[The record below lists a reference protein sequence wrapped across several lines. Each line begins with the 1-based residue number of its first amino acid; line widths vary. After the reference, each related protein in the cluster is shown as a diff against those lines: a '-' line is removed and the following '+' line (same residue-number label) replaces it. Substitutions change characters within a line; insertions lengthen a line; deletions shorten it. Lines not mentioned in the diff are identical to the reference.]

1 LSEIIVRELIDAG
14 IHFGHRVSRWNPKMK
29 PYIYGK
35 RNLIHI
41 IDVKETIKGLV
52 RARKF
57 LTQVV
62 ADGKDVLFVA
72 TKRQA
77 KAAVVAEA
85 DRAKMPFVSERW
97 LGGTL
102 TNFRTIRERLKYLEQ
117 LEALQKSGEIDS
129 YSKKMIAKINRE
141 VRKITR
147 NLSGIRTMNRLPGAV
162 FVVDPRRERNAIL
175 EARKLGIPTLA
186 LMDTDSDPDEVD
198 LVIPGND
205 DAMRSIEMVIKH
217 LADAVVEGMANR
229 AARPMTPERMKE
241 VSGESEE
248 KSADRRPRGR
258 RSGGRG
264 AGGGQR
270 GGPGGGPGGPG
281 GGGRGGPG
289 GGRGGRGGR
298 GGDEGRR
305 EPDAMQ
311 LAERGAPRPVVQPQA
326 AAPEAAPAAEATPEA
341 EKPQQALGAEAAPQ
355 AEQAQQAPAAESP
368 QGGEAAT
375 EA

>member
-57 LTQVV
+57 LTQIV
-62 ADGKDVLFVA
+62 AEGKDVLFVA

-77 KAAVVAEA
+77 KAIIVAEA
-85 DRAKMPFVSERW
+85 ERAKMPFVSERW

-117 LEALQKSGEIDS
+117 LEALQKSGEIES
-129 YSKKMIAKINRE
+129 YSKKMIAKIKRE
-141 VRKITR
+141 IGKMTR
-147 NLSGIRTMNRLPGAV
+147 NLNGIRTMNRLPGAV

-175 EARKLGIPTLA
+175 EARKLGIPTVA

-205 DAMRSIEMVIKH
+205 DAMRSIELVVKY
-217 LADAVVEGMANR
+217 LADAVVEGLANR

-241 VSGESEE
+241 VAGETEE
-248 KSADRRPRGR
+248 KTQDRRPRGR

-264 AGGGQR
+264 TGGQR
-270 GGPGGGPGGPG
+270 GGRS
-281 GGGRGGPG
+281 GRGD
-289 GGRGGRGGR
+289 RGGR
-298 GGDEGRR
+298 DEGPR
-305 EPDAMQ
+305 EPDPMQ
-311 LAERGAPRPVVQPQA
+311 LAERGAPRPGVQPQTPAQPEA
-326 AAPEAAPAAEATPEA
+326 AAEPAKAPEAEGPAAGQ
-341 EKPQQALGAEAAPQ
+341 PQ
-355 AEQAQQAPAAESP
+355 
-368 QGGEAAT
+368 T